1 MSEEAG
7 RTRRQKATVFR
18 GKWRII
24 DTDLWDVDALDLM
37 EPAHITFDASGLGE
51 LQLIAIG
58 AAIDYRV
65 SERDGMPFVEFSWSG
80 YDDSDQASGR
90 GWGQIEP
97 GGTLKGKLFIHQG
110 DESAFT
116 ASREG
121 RRPGPSTSS
130 GKPSNLPLQRP
141 RRPCR

>member
-1 MSEEAG
+1 MTEGVG
-7 RTRRQKATVFR
+7 RGRKQKATGFR
-18 GKWRII
+18 GKWQII
-24 DTDLWDVDALDLM
+24 DTDLWDVDALDLI

-51 LQLIAIG
+51 LRLIAIG

-90 GWGQIEP
+90 GWGRIEP

-121 RRPGPSTSS
+121 GRPGRSPSR
-130 GKPSNLPLQRP
+130 GKPSDLPRQRSRRP
-141 RRPCR
+141 RR

>member
-1 MSEEAG
+1 VTERAG
-7 RTRRQKATVFR
+7 RGRRPKATVFR

-24 DTDLWDVDALDLM
+24 DTELWDVDALDLM
-37 EPAHITFDASGLGE
+37 EPAHITFDAGNLGE

-80 YDDSDQASGR
+80 YDDADRASGR
-90 GWGQIEP
+90 GWGRIEP
-97 GGTLKGKLFIHQG
+97 GGALKGKLFIHQG

-116 ASREG
+116 ASPEG
-121 RRPGPSTSS
+121 QRPGPSLSR
-130 GKPSNLPLQRP
+130 GKPNLPLQPSRRP
-141 RRPCR
+141 RR